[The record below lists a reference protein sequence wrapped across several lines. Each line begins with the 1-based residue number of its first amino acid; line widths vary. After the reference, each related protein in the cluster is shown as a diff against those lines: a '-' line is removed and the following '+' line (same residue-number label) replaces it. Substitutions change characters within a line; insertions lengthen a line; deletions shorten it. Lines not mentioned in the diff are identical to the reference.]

1 MKQKNNPRI
10 KKEKK
15 ANGLPTYGFQV
26 LEKEKNP
33 SQKDKENPTPGKKVR
48 SVADNVKGQL
58 NASSY

>member
-26 LEKEKNP
+26 LEKEK
-33 SQKDKENPTPGKKVR
+33 KIRARKTKRTPLQEKR
-48 SVADNVKGQL
+48 
-58 NASSY
+58 